1 MSEIVIRQ
9 AEDPAGIEA
18 ARSLFR
24 AYQAATDIEA
34 CFQSFEAEL
43 DGLPGAYAPPAG
55 RLLIAWRGE
64 EALGIV
70 ALKAVEPDESGTCEI
85 KRLWVAPA
93 ARGLGLGRAL
103 AEAAIQA
110 AEGAGCGRL
119 VLETAPQ
126 TMARAVAL
134 CRILGFDES
143 APYPGATG
151 AEGIAC
157 MARALRQAA

>member
-1 MSEIVIRQ
+1 VSEIVIRQ
-9 AEDPAGIEA
+9 AEDPVEVEA
-18 ARSLFR
+18 ARRLFQ

-43 DGLPGAYAPPAG
+43 DGLPGVYAPPAG

-70 ALKAVEPDESGTCEI
+70 ALKTVEAGICEI
-85 KRLWVAPA
+85 KRLWVEPA
-93 ARGLGLGRAL
+93 ARGVGLGRAL
-103 AEAAIQA
+103 AEAVIQA
-110 AEGAGCGRL
+110 AEGVDCGLL

-126 TMARAVAL
+126 TMARAAAL
-134 CRILGFDES
+134 YRTLGFDES
-143 APYPGATG
+143 APYPGATE

>member
-1 MSEIVIRQ
+1 VSAFAIRQ
-9 AEDPAGIEA
+9 AEDSAAIEA
-18 ARSLFR
+18 ARRLFR
-24 AYQAATDIEA
+24 AYQAATDVEA

-43 DGLPGAYAPPAG
+43 AGLPGAYAPPAG

-64 EALGIV
+64 DALGIV
-70 ALKAVEPDESGTCEI
+70 ALKAVEAGTCEI
-85 KRLWVAPA
+85 KRLWVEPA
-93 ARGLGLGRAL
+93 ARGLGLGRVL

-119 VLETAPQ
+119 VLETAPAK
-126 TMARAVAL
+126 MARAVAL
-134 CRILGFDES
+134 YRTLGFEDS

-151 AEGIAC
+151 AEGIVC

>member
-9 AEDPAGIEA
+9 AEGRAGIEA
-18 ARSLFR
+18 ARRLFR

-55 RLLIAWRGE
+55 RLLIAWRNE

-70 ALKAVEPDESGTCEI
+70 ALRTVEAGICEI
-85 KRLWVAPA
+85 KRLWVDPA

-110 AEGAGCGRL
+110 AAGAGCGRL

-134 CRILGFDES
+134 YRALGFEES